1 MGLILGI
8 NSYGMV
14 FEGESEHGAHLVLP
28 QPVMTLAK
36 FAKTTDEALVP
47 ATDNEIGHCYFR
59 EDFFDPVSRIRR
71 GRFYQATGNVNNWQV
86 LQTSSI
92 SISGTH
98 NLNGL
103 IGVSLR
109 GYKVYKLSSSSDGS
123 QDFVVLGSS
132 SAFGTWSI
140 VAIEMIST
148 GEELVTLKARQSL
161 GALPDVY
168 WGKLPA
174 EHRHKVQEALEKLA
188 DDYRRAVPESVI
200 DRAREAATAILSA
213 YLQSKGIDTAS
224 GKDIG
229 DLVKKFA
236 GNAGPHEQRIV
247 ACAAEITQRLHSR
260 GKHAE
265 KEKYDDLRS
274 IREQDAE
281 LAVQCVGVMLCDLRW
296 ADWK

>member
-1 MGLILGI
+1 MSLILGI

-36 FAKTTDEALVP
+36 FAKSTDEVLIP

-71 GRFYQATGNVNNWQV
+71 GRFYRATGNMNTWQV
-86 LQTSSI
+86 LPTPSI
-92 SISGTH
+92 SISGFH
-98 NLNGL
+98 NPNGLNGVGL
-103 IGVSLR
+103 K
-109 GYKVYKLSSSSDGS
+109 GYNAYKLSTSSDDS
-123 QDFVVLGSS
+123 QDLVVLGSS
-132 SAFGTWSI
+132 GAFSAWSI

-168 WGKLPA
+168 WSKLPA

-213 YLQSKGIDTAS
+213 YLQNKGIDTAS
-224 GKDIG
+224 GKDLG
-229 DLVKKFA
+229 DLVKKLTA
-236 GNAGPHEQRIV
+236 DAGPHEQRIV
-247 ACAAEITQRLHSR
+247 ACAAEIAQRLHSR

-265 KEKYDDLRS
+265 KEKRDDLRS

-296 ADWK
+296 ADWR

>member
-1 MGLILGI
+1 MSLIIGI

-14 FEGESEHGAHLVLP
+14 FEGESEYGAHLIMP

-36 FAKTTDEALVP
+36 FAKSTDEVLMP
-47 ATDNEIGHCYFR
+47 ATDNDIGHCYFR

-86 LQTSSI
+86 LQTPSI

-98 NLNGL
+98 NTNGL

-109 GYKVYKLSSSSDGS
+109 GYKVYKLSTSTDGS
-123 QDFVVLGSS
+123 QDLVVLGSS
-132 SAFGTWSI
+132 GSFSTWSI

-168 WGKLPA
+168 WAKLPA
-174 EHRHKVQEALEKLA
+174 KHRHKVQEALEKLS

-213 YLQSKGIDTAS
+213 YLQNKGIDTAS
-224 GKDIG
+224 GKDLG
-229 DLVKKFA
+229 VLVKKLTGDA
-236 GNAGPHEQRIV
+236 GLHEQRIV
-247 ACAAEITQRLHSR
+247 ACAAEIAQRLHSR

-265 KEKYDDLRS
+265 KEKDDKLRP